1 MMDQE
6 LRCRCS
12 SGAQC
17 QYHQNTFQTTVPLHK
32 YAKNEL
38 NCWRDDRRSGLVNV
52 SNDGVAW
59 EFARWWMG
67 SNININAQGITKFI
81 AWDQQWSEELQDR
94 WWSDQQI
101 LGTLHICRRHQD
113 FWDEN
118 IANCLSSE
126 IWEEILRNGYY
137 THMHIAVL
145 LLFYFCIHP
154 PFQLFFNLPFFS
166 STQIYVVLHC
176 TIFLLTFY
184 SVWKGPISWNVSDG
198 LQYTAVEWKGCSGR
212 NRTFFHP
219 LAALHVCIF
228 LCIRTF
234 FLGQKSRKVGHV
246 LFMHLGFLSS

>member
-113 FWDEN
+113 LRWTLRIAYPLLSLLDEKKFCEM
-118 IANCLSSE
+118 ATLPTC
-126 IWEEILRNGYY
+126 ILR
-137 THMHIAVL
+137 
-145 LLFYFCIHP
+145 C
-154 PFQLFFNLPFFS
+154 
-166 STQIYVVLHC
+166 
-176 TIFLLTFY
+176 FY
-184 SVWKGPISWNVSDG
+184 SFISASIPLFPTL
-198 LQYTAVEWKGCSGR
+198 LQSSF
-212 NRTFFHP
+212 FFHP
-219 LAALHVCIF
+219 NILLW
-228 LCIRTF
+228 LLYT
-234 FLGQKSRKVGHV
+234 V
-246 LFMHLGFLSS
+246 LYFQLYTYHSVYENC